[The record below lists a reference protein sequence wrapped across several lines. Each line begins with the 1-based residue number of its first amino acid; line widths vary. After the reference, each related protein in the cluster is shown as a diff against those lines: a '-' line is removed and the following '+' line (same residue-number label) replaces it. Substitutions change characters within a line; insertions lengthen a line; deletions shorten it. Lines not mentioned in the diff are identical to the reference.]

1 MHTNAPIGCQE
12 NYRKMKKEKTPKIQ
26 ISDLHN
32 FTTNGAKHN
41 YSTQPSRLLQDSKLY
56 FPFLPPS
63 FLSNQTEANS
73 AKIHHTTP
81 KLHKYL
87 KISEM
92 QQRSLDAK
100 TPPPIQHQ
108 MQLRMELRSG
118 QVWNR
123 NCSKSRV
130 ARVSQLAKKTWSFR
144 G

>member
-56 FPFLPPS
+56 IPFLPPS

-92 QQRSLDAK
+92 QQRSQDAK

-108 MQLRMELRSG
+108 MQLFQPESNHPTLIQPG
-118 QVWNR
+118 KKNEGDKTKKPKCE
-123 NCSKSRV
+123 CS
-130 ARVSQLAKKTWSFR
+130 
-144 G
+144 